1 MSEVFLDVLVMLN
14 LTPIVHAIVMASMHK
29 IMCEHLLIVGV
40 TVLLSGCV
48 SHDGTYLPGCAA
60 YAGNRITLD
69 QGSFVWEKFTDAVVV
84 DDDGNV
90 VDQFPG
96 YPLEGSYRI
105 DGQMVQMEARS
116 GEPLETMYLQNA
128 GEQRYLLTAEEFA
141 FWQQYGTRDDCA
153 LQLISSSER

>member
-1 MSEVFLDVLVMLN
+1 M
-14 LTPIVHAIVMASMHK
+14 ISMHK
-29 IMCEHLLIVGV
+29 IMRQHLLIISA
-40 TVLLSGCV
+40 TILLSGCV
-48 SHDGTYLPGCAA
+48 SHDGRYLPGCTA
-60 YAGNRITLD
+60 YAGNRITLN

-105 DGQMVQMEARS
+105 DGQTVQMEALS
-116 GEPLETMYLQNA
+116 GESLETMYLQES

-141 FWQQYGTRDDCA
+141 SWQQEGTRHECA
-153 LQLISSSER
+153 LQLISNSER